1 MDGPLGGSRVIA
13 HAGIRGLSRN
23 RYRFR
28 NVWRVAATPEETYA
42 ALCRLPEYP
51 MWWPEVKEVDFVDRA
66 GFRVRCRSLLPYDLS
81 FVIHEPH
88 VDPTSGVLMARL
100 AGDLEGYSR
109 WTVTGTSDGSN
120 VVLDEEVVTTKPL
133 LKRLS
138 RVLRP
143 ALHANHAL
151 MMRHGEAGLRAH
163 LAALRAQSEHR
174 LAGGSA
180 A

>member
-1 MDGPLGGSRVIA
+1 VVVEDPVR
-13 HAGIRGLSRN
+13 RLSGN

-28 NVWRVAATPEETYA
+28 NVWRVPATPEETYA

-51 MWWPEVKEVDFVDRA
+51 MWWPEVKAVDFVDRA
-66 GFRVRCRSLLPYDLS
+66 GFLVRCRSVLPYDLS

-88 VDPTSGVLMARL
+88 VDPQSGVLMARL

-109 WTVTGTSDGSN
+109 WTVTGTTDGS
-120 VVLDEEVVTTKPL
+120 VLVFDEEVVTNKPL

-138 RVLRP
+138 GVLRP

-163 LAALRAQSEHR
+163 LAARRAH
-174 LAGGSA
+174 A
-180 A
+180 ATATP

>member
-1 MDGPLGGSRVIA
+1 MVVA
-13 HAGIRGLSRN
+13 ERGMGAPH

-28 NVWRVAATPEETYA
+28 NVWRVAASPEETYA
-42 ALCRLPEYP
+42 ALSRLPEYP
-51 MWWPEVKEVDFVDRA
+51 IWWPEVKEVAFVDRD
-66 GFRVRCRSLLPYDLS
+66 GVRVRCRSVLPYDLS

-88 VDPTSGVLMARL
+88 ADPESGVLQAKL

-109 WTVTGTSDGSN
+109 WTVTGTSEGSML
-120 VVLDEEVVTTKPL
+120 VFDEEVETTKPL

-138 RVLRP
+138 RFVRP

-163 LAALRAQSEHR
+163 LAALRAQ
-174 LAGGSA
+174 A
-180 A
+180 AAATI

>member
-1 MDGPLGGSRVIA
+1 
-13 HAGIRGLSRN
+13 
-23 RYRFR
+23 
-28 NVWRVAATPEETYA
+28 
-42 ALCRLPEYP
+42 
-51 MWWPEVKEVDFVDRA
+51 MWWPEVKQVDFVDRA
-66 GFRVRCRSLLPYDLS
+66 GYRVRCRSLLPYDLS

-88 VDPTSGVLMARL
+88 VDPASGVLAARL

-109 WTVTGTSDGSN
+109 WTVTGTSEGSD
-120 VVLDEEVVTTKPL
+120 VVFDEEVVTTKPL

-163 LAALRAQSEHR
+163 LAALRTQGATA
-174 LAGGSA
+174 LP
-180 A
+180 